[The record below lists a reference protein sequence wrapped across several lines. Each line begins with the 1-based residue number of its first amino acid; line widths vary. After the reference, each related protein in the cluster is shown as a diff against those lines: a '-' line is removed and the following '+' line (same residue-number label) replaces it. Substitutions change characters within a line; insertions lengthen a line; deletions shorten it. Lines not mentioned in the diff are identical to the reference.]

1 MAKFMK
7 PEIIIS
13 ARKLTKKF
21 RIYDYPFN
29 RVRQKFV
36 IGNKKYYREFVALE
50 DVSFD
55 IAKGETI
62 GIIGRNG
69 SGKSTLLQ
77 LLCHIL
83 KPTSGKVSSNGRIS
97 ALLELGAGFHPEF
110 TGKENVYMLSTIMG
124 IPRREIDKCFD
135 EIVKFADIGE
145 HINLPVK
152 TYSSGMFVRLAFA
165 TSIHVDPEILIIDE
179 ALAVGDADFS
189 RKCMQYFDSIVG
201 KKTLIIVSHD
211 LASLMRWCKRIIWL
225 DKGKLRADGSADEVS
240 KLYLSSAL
248 AN

>member
-1 MAKFMK
+1 MAKPVK
-7 PEIIIS
+7 SEIVIS
-13 ARKLTKKF
+13 VRKLTKKF

-36 IGNKKYYREFVALE
+36 IGNKKYYREFAALE
-50 DVSFD
+50 DVSFNVT
-55 IAKGETI
+55 KGETI

-83 KPTSGKVSSNGRIS
+83 KPTSGEASSKGRIS

-124 IPRREIDKCFD
+124 VPRSEIDKCYE

-145 HINLPVK
+145 HIDLPVK

-165 TSIHVDPEILIIDE
+165 TSIHVDPEILIVDE

-189 RKCMQYFDSIVG
+189 RKCMNYFHSIVG

-211 LASLMRWCKRIIWL
+211 LKSLLQWCTRIIWL
-225 DKGKLRADGSADEVS
+225 DKGKLRADGPADEVS
-240 KLYLSSAL
+240 EMYLSSAL

>member
-1 MAKFMK
+1 MNN
-7 PEIIIS
+7 ETIIS
-13 ARKLTKKF
+13 VRNLTKRF
-21 RIYDYPFN
+21 RIFDYPFN

-36 IGNKKYYREFVALE
+36 IGKKKYYREFTAIE
-50 DVSFD
+50 DVSFN
-55 IAKGETI
+55 IKRGEAI

-83 KPTSGKVSSNGRIS
+83 KPTSGEICSTGRIS

-124 IPRREIDKCFD
+124 IPITEIDKCYE
-135 EIVKFADIGE
+135 EIVRFADIGE
-145 HINLPVK
+145 HINMPVK

-165 TSIHVDPEILIIDE
+165 TSIHVDPEILIVDE

-201 KKTLIIVSHD
+201 KVTLIIVSHD
-211 LASLMRWCKRIIWL
+211 LDSLLQWCNRIIWL
-225 DKGKLRADGSADEVS
+225 DKGRLRADGPAAEVS
-240 KLYLSSAL
+240 KKYISSTL
-248 AN
+248 AKS